1 MSGRHGVREIHVVFN
16 THWDREFRETFEITR
31 RVFNSDTQT
40 QTGRLT
46 FGCRVASV
54 RTAELDESII
64 GELAIRDS
72 GVDLSVPPKKIV
84 TLLVR
89 S

>member
-16 THWDREFRETFEITR
+16 THWDREFRE
-31 RVFNSDTQT
+31 
-40 QTGRLT
+40 T